1 MLSWQRLRR
10 ESQALADGDGK
21 PVPNGVPEL
30 GRKPQKAGGVN
41 EAQTL
46 RLSRQRM
53 EGKRWKEKQC
63 KKENPNFMF
72 VCTLGTKQPLL
83 DRTWTAKEIAKYLS
97 LPLLP

>member
-30 GRKPQKAGGVN
+30 GRKPQKTGGVN

-53 EGKRWKEKQC
+53 EGKRWKEKTVQ
-63 KKENPNFMF
+63 KGEPKFH
-72 VCTLGTKQPLL
+72 VCLHPWHQT
-83 DRTWTAKEIAKYLS
+83 TAFGQNVDS
-97 LPLLP
+97 